1 MDHSVYTAQRS
12 TSSFRVSQATEK
24 NNEGK
29 ADKKNKISRY
39 WLKCLED
46 ELPYDKITWTVTS
59 RVNGPITIVLYMD
72 LAEYRH
78 DRDRHK
84 WWRMAYSWSGRSVCR
99 QYNDTKYG
107 EYRRPFIA
115 HGQQ

>member
-46 ELPYDKITWTVTS
+46 ELPYDKIT
-59 RVNGPITIVLYMD
+59 
-72 LAEYRH
+72 
-78 DRDRHK
+78 
-84 WWRMAYSWSGRSVCR
+84 
-99 QYNDTKYG
+99 
-107 EYRRPFIA
+107 
-115 HGQQ
+115 